1 MSTEDMFVL
10 RNENEYDLY
19 IESYNKTDS
28 IFPGAQDA
36 DTWILGLNYLKKYYA
51 IFNRDTM

>member
-28 IFPGAQDA
+28 IFPGA
-36 DTWILGLNYLKKYYA
+36 
-51 IFNRDTM
+51 